1 MNSSAP
7 EIIGQMFID
16 DSNWIVTNTADMT
29 AMIADCDAF
38 VSFHG
43 LKFNKKKC
51 EYMAVN
57 QPDCRGGGCTYSA
70 WDLPAWPIG
79 DPIAPKARKVEG
91 MHRWKLEHEDI
102 LEQVAIYEG
111 G

>member
-1 MNSSAP
+1 
-7 EIIGQMFID
+7 
-16 DSNWIVTNTADMT
+16 MT
-29 AMIADCDAF
+29 AMVVDCDAF

-70 WDLPAWPIG
+70 WNLPTWLNG
-79 DPIAPKARKVEG
+79 DPVVPKARKVED

-102 LEQVAIYEG
+102 LDQVATYG
-111 G
+111 GGCISMDNAPSNVPTVRGSSKEDQMHAP